1 MPVISFVSPKG
12 GVGKTTS
19 AVLLG
24 GVLAD
29 KGAPVTM
36 IDADPNQPVSSWAKL
51 PGRPENLR
59 VIRDVTQDTVIDVI
73 EEEAQRSTFVI
84 CDLEGTAS
92 LTVSYAVSR
101 SDLVLIPLQG
111 SHLDA
116 AQAARAVK
124 LVRSTEKAIGR
135 SVPFALFFNRVS
147 TAIQPRTFRHIRD
160 EFEAAGLPVLACTL
174 QEREAFRAIFS
185 FGGTVGGLTSSQAS
199 NLPAALANVGDFA
212 RAVTNRLRPTA
223 QTAQEA

>member
-29 KGAPVTM
+29 MGALVTM

-59 VIRDVTQDTVIDVI
+59 VMRDVTQDTVIDVI

-101 SDLVLIPLQG
+101 SDLVLRPLQG
-111 SHLDA
+111 SHLEA

-135 SVPFALFFNRVS
+135 SVPFALFF
-147 TAIQPRTFRHIRD
+147 I
-160 EFEAAGLPVLACTL
+160 
-174 QEREAFRAIFS
+174 
-185 FGGTVGGLTSSQAS
+185 
-199 NLPAALANVGDFA
+199 
-212 RAVTNRLRPTA
+212 
-223 QTAQEA
+223 

>member
-19 AVLLG
+19 TVLLG
-24 GVLAD
+24 GALAD
-29 KGAPVTM
+29 MGAPVTM

-160 EFEAAGLPVLACTL
+160 EFEAASLPVLACTL

-185 FGGTVGGLTSSQAS
+185 FGGTVGGLTSAQAS
-199 NLPAALANVGDFA
+199 NLPAALANVSDFA

-223 QTAQEA
+223 ATAQEA

>member
-24 GVLAD
+24 GLLAD
-29 KGAPVTM
+29 MGAPVSM
-36 IDADPNQPVSSWAKL
+36 IDADPNQPVSSWAQL

-59 VIRDVTQDTVIDVI
+59 VIRDVTQDTVMDVI

-124 LVRSTEKAIGR
+124 LVKSTEKAIGR
-135 SVPFALFFNRVS
+135 PVPFALFFNRVS
-147 TAIQPRTFRHIRD
+147 AVIQPRTFRHIRA
-160 EFEAAGLPVLACTL
+160 EFEAAGLPVLGCLL
-174 QEREAFRAIFS
+174 QEREAYRAIFS
-185 FGGTVGGLTSSQAS
+185 FGGTVGGLTTAQAS
-199 NLPAALANVGDFA
+199 NLDAAKDNIADFA
-212 RAVTNRLRPTA
+212 KAVTGRLR
-223 QTAQEA
+223 QTAVAAQ

>member
-1 MPVISFVSPKG
+1 PKG

-29 KGAPVTM
+29 MGAPVTM

-51 PGRPENLR
+51 AGRPENLR

-160 EFEAAGLPVLACTL
+160 EFESASLPVLACTL

-185 FGGTVGGLTSSQAS
+185 FGGTVGGLTSAQAS
-199 NLPAALANVGDFA
+199 NLPAALANVSDFA

-223 QTAQEA
+223 ATAQEA

>member
-29 KGAPVTM
+29 MGAPVTM

-59 VIRDVTQDTVIDVI
+59 VIRDVTQDTVIDAI

-185 FGGTVGGLTSSQAS
+185 FGGTVGGLTSAQAS
-199 NLPAALANVGDFA
+199 NLPAALANVSDFA
-212 RAVTNRLRPTA
+212 RAVTNRLRPTIA
-223 QTAQEA
+223 TAQKA

>member
-29 KGAPVTM
+29 MGAPVTM

-147 TAIQPRTFRHIRD
+147 TAIQPRTFLHIRD
-160 EFEAAGLPVLACTL
+160 EFESAGLPVLACTL

-185 FGGTVGGLTSSQAS
+185 FGGTVGGLTSAQAS
-199 NLPAALANVGDFA
+199 NLPAALANVSDFA
-212 RAVTNRLRPTA
+212 RAVTNRLRPAAATA
-223 QTAQEA
+223 KEA

>member
-24 GVLAD
+24 GLLAD
-29 KGAPVTM
+29 KGAPVTL

-160 EFEAAGLPVLACTL
+160 EFEAAGLPVLGATL

-185 FGGTVGGLTSSQAS
+185 FGGTVGGLTAAQAS
-199 NLPAALANVGDFA
+199 NLPAALANVSDFA
-212 RAVTNRLRPTA
+212 RAVTLRLRPA
-223 QTAQEA
+223 AAAA

>member
-24 GVLAD
+24 GALAD
-29 KGAPVTM
+29 MGAPVTM

-51 PGRPENLR
+51 PGRPKNLR

-160 EFEAAGLPVLACTL
+160 EFEAASLPVLACTL

-185 FGGTVGGLTSSQAS
+185 FGGTVGALTSAQAS
-199 NLPAALANVGDFA
+199 NLPAALANVSDFT

-223 QTAQEA
+223 ATAQEA

>member
-24 GVLAD
+24 GTLAD

-51 PGRPENLR
+51 PGRPENMR

-160 EFEAAGLPVLACTL
+160 EFETAGLPVLNCSL

-185 FGGTVGGLTSSQAS
+185 FGGTVKGLTAAQAS
-199 NLPAALANVGDFA
+199 NLPAALANVSDFA
-212 RAVTNRLRPTA
+212 KAVTQKLRPLAAT
-223 QTAQEA
+223 QQET

>member
-24 GVLAD
+24 GALAD
-29 KGAPVTM
+29 MGAPVTM

-160 EFEAAGLPVLACTL
+160 EFEAASLPVLACTL

-185 FGGTVGGLTSSQAS
+185 FGGTVGALTSAQAS
-199 NLPAALANVGDFA
+199 NLPAALANVSDFA

-223 QTAQEA
+223 ATAQEA

>member
-24 GVLAD
+24 GLLAD
-29 KGAPVTM
+29 KGAPVTL
-36 IDADPNQPVSSWAKL
+36 IDADPNQPVSFWAKL
-51 PGRPENLR
+51 PGRPETLR

-160 EFEAAGLPVLACTL
+160 EFEAAGLPVLGAIL

-185 FGGTVGGLTSSQAS
+185 FGGTVGGLTAAQAS
-199 NLPAALANVGDFA
+199 NLPAALANVSDFA
-212 RAVTNRLRPTA
+212 RAVTLRLRPA
-223 QTAQEA
+223 AVAA

>member
-24 GVLAD
+24 GMLAD

-51 PGRPENLR
+51 PGRPENMR

-160 EFEAAGLPVLACTL
+160 EFETAGLPVLNCSL

-185 FGGTVGGLTSSQAS
+185 FGGTVKGLTSAQAS
-199 NLPAALANVGDFA
+199 NLPAALANVSDFA
-212 RAVTNRLRPTA
+212 KAVTQKLRPVAAT
-223 QTAQEA
+223 QQEA

>member
-24 GVLAD
+24 GALAD
-29 KGAPVTM
+29 MGAPVTM

-160 EFEAAGLPVLACTL
+160 EFEAASLPVLACTL

-185 FGGTVGGLTSSQAS
+185 FGGTVGGLTSAQAS
-199 NLPAALANVGDFA
+199 NLPAALANVSDFA

-223 QTAQEA
+223 ATAQEA

>member
-24 GVLAD
+24 GALAD
-29 KGAPVTM
+29 MGAPVTM

-51 PGRPENLR
+51 AGRPDNLR

-185 FGGTVGGLTSSQAS
+185 FGGTVGGLTSAQAS
-199 NLPAALANVGDFA
+199 NLPAALANVSDFA
-212 RAVTNRLRPTA
+212 RAVTNRLRPNA
-223 QTAQEA
+223 ATAQEA